1 MAEILI
7 SVREVGSENGSEFLP
22 IPDYQ
27 ALMLP
32 VLRYAAQGEQRVPEV
47 AAKIADDLGL
57 SEAEREELLPSGRQ
71 RILHNRVHWAK
82 FYMSKAGLVDSP
94 ARGRFTASA
103 AGRELLSTNPDRLD
117 TQILMQIPEF
127 NEFYT
132 SSSKQDTKK
141 KTALTVSASPSGQ
154 EVATPEEQIE
164 AAYRSLNAALR
175 ADLLDRIRD
184 NSPVFFEKLIVD
196 LLVAM
201 GYGGSHRSAAEQLG
215 RSGDGGVDG
224 VINED
229 RLGLDRIY
237 VQAKR
242 YAEENT
248 IGRPAVQ
255 AFVGSLVGFGAT
267 KGVFVTASSFS
278 SGAIE
283 YANNLPQ
290 RVILID
296 GQRLADLMIEHG
308 VGTRSHRTI
317 QVQRLDEDFFSED
330 G

>member
-1 MAEILI
+1 MA
-7 SVREVGSENGSEFLP
+7 
-22 IPDYQ
+22 IPSYQ
-27 ALMLP
+27 SLMLP
-32 VLRYAAQGEQRVPEV
+32 VLRYAAQSEQRVPDV
-47 AAKIADDLGL
+47 AERIADDLGL
-57 SEAEREELLPSGRQ
+57 SLEEREELLPSGRQ
-71 RILHNRVHWAK
+71 RTLHNRIHWAK
-82 FYMSKAGLVDSP
+82 FYMSKAGLIDSP
-94 ARGRFTASA
+94 ARGRFVASDEGKRFLA
-103 AGRELLSTNPDRLD
+103 SNPESLN
-117 TQILMQIPEF
+117 TQTLMQIPAF
-127 NEFYT
+127 LDFFTT
-132 SSSKQDTKK
+132 SNKQDTEEK
-141 KTALTVSASPSGQ
+141 AAAPVAAST
-154 EVATPEEQIE
+154 EVQDLGTPEEQIE
-164 AAYRSLNAALR
+164 AAHRSLNAALR

-184 NSPVFFEKLIVD
+184 NSATFFEKLIVD

-215 RSGDGGVDG
+215 RTGDGGVDG

-248 IGRPAVQ
+248 IHRPAVQ

-267 KGVFVTASSFS
+267 KGVFVTASRFS
-278 SGAIE
+278 SGARE
-283 YANNLPQ
+283 YAKNLPQ

-308 VGTRSHRTI
+308 VGTRAHRTI
-317 QVQRLDEDFFSED
+317 QIQRLDEDFFSED